1 MSFENIIGNKKI
13 KSEFIETIKNN
24 TLSHSYLFVG
34 QEGIGKKLFAKEL
47 AKMALCLSSAKD
59 LENYLN
65 KQNEENT
72 NDANQNKKN
81 GDENSAKQGV
91 STLNINNELE
101 NRINQIG
108 NDNCS
113 SCIKFDSDN
122 NPDFVLIEPDG
133 NSIKIAQIREMQENV
148 YTKPIVSNKKVFIIN
163 DSDKMT
169 EEAQNSLLKTLEE
182 PPEYIIIIL
191 ITANENKLLNTIK
204 SRCLKIS
211 FNNLEKNDLI
221 TYINKEPEL
230 QMPSESLLK
239 MCNGSIGKL
248 MKVNENLEEYSVVES
263 TTNNF
268 LNGKIP
274 NVVKLLGQFEIL
286 YKSKEIINDLLD
298 YMIVIIYEY
307 INKNKDYRAK
317 FLNLISII
325 ENTKNRIVL
334 NNNYDMCIDNLLLK
348 IWEETVEK

>member
-13 KSEFIETIKNN
+13 KSEFIDNIKNN

-47 AKMALCLSSAKD
+47 AKMALCL
-59 LENYLN
+59 NN
-65 KQNEENT
+65 KPE
-72 NDANQNKKN
+72 
-81 GDENSAKQGV
+81 
-91 STLNINNELE
+91 
-101 NRINQIG
+101 

-113 SCIKFDSDN
+113 SCVKFDSGN

-148 YTKPIVSNKKVFIIN
+148 YTKPIVSRKKIFIIN

-182 PPEYIIIIL
+182 PPEYIMIIL

-211 FNNLEKNDLI
+211 FNNLETSDLI
-221 TYINKEPEL
+221 SYINSV
-230 QMPSESLLK
+230 QGMQVPSENLLK

-248 MKVNENLEEYSVVES
+248 MKVNENLEEYNAVES

-274 NVVKLLGQFEIL
+274 NVVKMLSQFEIL
-286 YKSKEIINDLLD
+286 YKSKEVINDLLD

-307 INKNKDYRAK
+307 INKSKDYRAK
-317 FLNLISII
+317 FLN
-325 ENTKNRIVL
+325 
-334 NNNYDMCIDNLLLK
+334 
-348 IWEETVEK
+348 